1 MDNINFPAQPPN
13 SPAESLGSISSEDA
27 PSGDLVFLVGPAQE
41 EILAD
46 LTGLREASS
55 VFAEILAPYAME
67 MQGIS
72 YPGSGSGSGSGSPL
86 PREISLPD
94 DNDFAMK
101 AIFYALAFPG
111 EFIRPATPANPA
123 PAGPSAREFLHL
135 AVAIK
140 KYKLQDNL
148 FVPWAR
154 WFAEVVDK
162 VKANG
167 GTAQEMVWLVAAAWQ
182 LGERRR
188 FAELGLDLMVKHQG
202 RAGSFAR
209 LWAGDVVVL
218 RVLPENFPLVGERAA
233 QLKMRVLDL
242 VRHRVAD
249 DGCGCGERAELTSSW
264 EDVWEEH
271 GWGSTVPLSEL
282 LRAVEPLA
290 EQEAASVGE
299 ECDCGER
306 ELGPGAVKKELEKAK
321 REAKICF
328 ECVEMGGAHSH

>member
-13 SPAESLGSISSEDA
+13 SPVESLGSLSSEDA
-27 PSGDLVFLVGPAQE
+27 PSGDLVFLVVPAQE
-41 EILAD
+41 EILVD
-46 LTGLREASS
+46 LTGLREALS

-72 YPGSGSGSGSGSPL
+72 YPGPGSASPL
-86 PREISLPD
+86 PREIALPD
-94 DNDFAMK
+94 DDVFAMK
-101 AIFYALAFPG
+101 AIFYALASPG
-111 EFIRPATPANPA
+111 HFIRPATPGNPA
-123 PAGPSAREFLHL
+123 PGPSAREFLHL

-154 WFAEVVDK
+154 WLAEVVDK
-162 VKANG
+162 VKAD
-167 GTAQEMVWLVAAAWQ
+167 GTAQEMIWLVAAAWA
-182 LGERRR
+182 LGQRR
-188 FAELGLDLMVKHQG
+188 
-202 RAGSFAR
+202 
-209 LWAGDVVVL
+209 
-218 RVLPENFPLVGERAA
+218 RVLPDNFRSRFLALVGERAA

-249 DGCGCGERAELTSSW
+249 DGCGCGGRAQLTSSW
-264 EDVWEEH
+264 EDVWEQH
-271 GWGSTVPLSEL
+271 GWGSSVPLSEL

-306 ELGPGAVKKELEKAK
+306 ELGPGAVKEELEKVK
-321 REAKICF
+321 RETKICF
-328 ECVEMGGAHSH
+328 ECVEMAGAHSH